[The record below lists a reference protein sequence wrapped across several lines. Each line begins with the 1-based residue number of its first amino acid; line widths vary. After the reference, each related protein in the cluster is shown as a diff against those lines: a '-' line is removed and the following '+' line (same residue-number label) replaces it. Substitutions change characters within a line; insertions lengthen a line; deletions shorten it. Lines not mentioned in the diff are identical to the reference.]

1 MVWPKGDT
9 RVKIDA
15 VIFDLDGTLVD
26 SADGIINSY
35 AGAFQSCGVT
45 PTRNLTSDVIG
56 PPLLPTLNSLA
67 GTNDAVVIDPLA
79 AAFRAYYDE
88 IGFRATKI
96 YHGVSEML
104 QLLEQDPRPVF
115 VATNKRKKPT
125 DAIMGMLNWSRH
137 FQEVYA
143 LDSLCPPALTK
154 GALLGYILS
163 NYKLQPE
170 HTLYVGDREED
181 FLAATEVGVQFYR
194 ATWGYGDCSIYESA
208 DGGIKKLMAL
218 LNIVTEN

>member
-1 MVWPKGDT
+1 MVLPKGDT
-9 RVKIDA
+9 RMRIDA

-35 AGAFQSCGVT
+35 AGAFQTCGIT
-45 PTRNLTSDVIG
+45 LASTLTSDVIG
-56 PPLLPTLNSLA
+56 PPLLHTLNSLA
-67 GTNDAVVIDPLA
+67 GTNDPVVIEPLS

-104 QLLEQDPRPVF
+104 QRLEQDPRPIF

-125 DAIMGMLNWSRH
+125 DAIMGMLNWSRY

-154 GALLGYILS
+154 GALISYILS
-163 NYKLQPE
+163 TYKLPPE
-170 HTLYVGDREED
+170 HTLYVGDREDD
-181 FLAATEVGVQFYR
+181 FLAATEAGVQFYR
-194 ATWGYGDCSIYESA
+194 ATWGYGDCSNYESA

-218 LNIVTEN
+218 LDIVTEI